1 MGCVGSRLQS
11 TASSVATRLSTPSAS
26 HSHSS
31 IPGVTW
37 CNLQK
42 LDEGGKHPRRTVDPD
57 AKQSILRRYLTF
69 LKQMNDKGYDPTDSD
84 VLYYRH
90 SEAKEGEQLQ
100 ECGHGFY
107 SAFETAWATHGSVVV
122 SPDDVW
128 LAVQLQFCKYMDANA
143 EQLRS
148 VFVDHEGKVEL
159 HISMEST
166 GLWELF
172 MRRTMSAIQDKCK
185 ANVKADFLP
194 DFSSSTEL
202 SSALQ
207 RLAVMDCMQHYFTYR
222 YGVLCG
228 IERVG
233 FTGTLNDW
241 QKLRSYVLGLA
252 RFHLPNNSKYFTSLQ
267 QWVDAVVV
275 IIDHFIIAY
284 EGKQKP
290 SLDFWNRI
298 INMGN
303 ERGSGDG
310 GPYIHGWITTFLSGG
325 HFTGHMDVQQIPA
338 LRYNVPVTVD
348 DNGCVY
354 RVRVMGGFTGVEQ
367 VEAGVF
373 RPQTSLVVVKVG
385 NGEEPEGRVNPS
397 PARCFP
403 PM

>member
-1 MGCVGSRLQS
+1 M
-11 TASSVATRLSTPSAS
+11 ATPSATTPS
-26 HSHSS
+26 QHIPTATVSNGPTTAVSTTPS
-31 IPGVTW
+31 ITW

-42 LDEGGKHPRRTVDPD
+42 LGKAGKHKRQTTDPD
-57 AKQSILRRYLTF
+57 AKQDILRRYLTF
-69 LKQMNDKGYDPTDSD
+69 LKDLDGKGYDPTDSD

-107 SAFETAWATHGSVVV
+107 SAFETAWATHGSVVM

-128 LAVQLQFCKYMDANA
+128 LVVQLQFCKYMDNNA
-143 EQLRS
+143 EELRS
-148 VFVDHEGKVEL
+148 LFVDHSGTVEL
-159 HISMEST
+159 NIQMET
-166 GLWELF
+166 AGQWELF
-172 MRRTMSAIQDKCK
+172 MQRTMSAIQQKCK
-185 ANVKADFLP
+185 ANVRADFLP

-222 YGVLCG
+222 YGCECG

-233 FTGTLNDW
+233 FTGTLADW
-241 QKLRSYVLGLA
+241 QKLRSYVIGLA
-252 RFHLPNNSKYFTSLQ
+252 RFHLPSGSKYFTSLQ

-290 SLDFWNRI
+290 SLDFWNRA
-298 INMGN
+298 INIRR
-303 ERGSGDG
+303 EYGSGG
-310 GPYIHGWITTFLSGG
+310 GSYIHGWITTFLTGG
-325 HFTGHMDVQQIPA
+325 DFTRELNAVDIPA
-338 LRYNVPVTVD
+338 HRFNVPVTVD
-348 DNGCVY
+348 DNGNVY
-354 RVRVMGGFTGVEQ
+354 RVRLLGGFTGVEQ

-385 NGEEPEGRVNPS
+385 EGEEPGGRVNPS
-397 PARCFP
+397 EAKHYAA
-403 PM
+403 M